1 MLNITELLT
10 KIINWGNS
18 EENILA
24 IGLVGSHA
32 RNAATDDSD
41 IDLMIICK
49 NPEKYISDEIWI
61 HKFGEVKEIKN
72 EIWSQL
78 KTKRVFYENDLEVEF
93 NFDKKSW
100 ADPKDSG
107 TKRIVTDGMKILV
120 DKEQILENLR
130 NSFK

>member
-1 MLNITELLT
+1 MINITDLINQ
-10 KIINWGNS
+10 IISWGNS
-18 EENILA
+18 EENIRA
-24 IGLVGSHA
+24 IGLVGSYA

-78 KTKRVFYENDLEVEF
+78 KTKRVFYENGLEIEF
-93 NFDKKSW
+93 NFDTASW
-100 ADPKDSG
+100 ANHEDPG
-107 TKRIVTDGMKILV
+107 TKRVITDGIKILV
-120 DKEQILENLR
+120 DKEKILENLQKF
-130 NSFK
+130 FK